1 MMLNRLKLGRRGLLA
16 LSAAVVLGGFGAAS
30 AADLSGDLVILQ
42 WQGGVDAEMWG
53 KLEAAFVAEHPGV
66 TVKELTLTVQ
76 GDARGPMR
84 TALMGGEVVDIIIN
98 TWPAFRAELIAS
110 GTIRPLDDQW
120 AAMGWDKRLGQSWR
134 DLGTVDGKTYGIS
147 YTYGDR
153 SGIWYKPGT
162 LAKAGI
168 SAAPTDWSGFLSSF
182 KALSDAGITTPVA
195 MPGKYWAHA
204 EWFETLLART
214 AGVEY
219 MAKLARHKVKW
230 TDPEVKTAMM
240 KYAEM
245 LQANCC
251 GGAAAMLAND
261 WDGAA
266 GLVFGDKAGYLLMG
280 MWVNATAKGDYKL
293 TEGTD
298 YSYVQFPALGMG
310 HDDTSI
316 VDAKEV
322 NLTANGA
329 NHAAADAFADFI
341 TTKAAADILA
351 SYGYASP
358 STEADTAK
366 LGPVQQTATAA
377 VAASK
382 VQFVLGD
389 LLPGD
394 LVDEYRVQLQKFL
407 QDPSEANVDAVL
419 AAIEAKAASTY

>member
-1 MMLNRLKLGRRGLLA
+1 
-16 LSAAVVLGGFGAAS
+16 
-30 AADLSGDLVILQ
+30 
-42 WQGGVDAEMWG
+42 
-53 KLEAAFVAEHPGV
+53 
-66 TVKELTLTVQ
+66 
-76 GDARGPMR
+76 
-84 TALMGGEVVDIIIN
+84 
-98 TWPAFRAELIAS
+98 
-110 GTIRPLDDQW
+110 
-120 AAMGWDKRLGQSWR
+120 
-134 DLGTVDGKTYGIS
+134 
-147 YTYGDR
+147 
-153 SGIWYKPGT
+153 
-162 LAKAGI
+162 
-168 SAAPTDWSGFLSSF
+168 
-182 KALSDAGITTPVA
+182 
-195 MPGKYWAHA
+195 
-204 EWFETLLART
+204 
-214 AGVEY
+214 
-219 MAKLARHKVKW
+219 MAKLARHKAKW

-351 SYGYASP
+351 GYGYASP
-358 STEADTAK
+358 STEADTSK